1 MLAAILL
8 AELTL
13 FVGLTQTGSGD
24 STRVVGRVT
33 CHAHSQPVPHAMV
46 IASSDSELAETQADG
61 RGRYAFLTL
70 LPGVYSLTAC
80 ADSTGCGDVYGVTTV
95 FAHQDQLLRKRK
107 QPAATSSSPPAS
119 NTWPISRSLTPAVR
133 ALARAWT
140 LPGNRFAPRTCS
152 AAGFRPVPLPFR
164 PNARSRSRMRP
175 TFGVRSLGS
184 PRSGSVRRRAGPGF
198 CEHQSRGGVFRGDRR
213 RRAGTTSSGSLLRQ
227 VERGALRLSAPV
239 RRLPECAGGELPVA
253 DQAVASVVAA

>member
-95 FAHQDQLLRKRK
+95 FAHQDQLLP
-107 QPAATSSSPPAS
+107 QAE
-119 NTWPISRSLTPAVR
+119 
-133 ALARAWT
+133 
-140 LPGNRFAPRTCS
+140 
-152 AAGFRPVPLPFR
+152 AAG
-164 PNARSRSRMRP
+164 
-175 TFGVRSLGS
+175 GY
-184 PRSGSVRRRAGPGF
+184 
-198 CEHQSRGGVFRGDRR
+198 
-213 RRAGTTSSGSLLRQ
+213 
-227 VERGALRLSAPV
+227 VELSAGV
-239 RRLPECAGGELPVA
+239 EYLANIAVA
-253 DQAVASVVAA
+253 DPCR